1 MDAGI
6 TQFFTPGTVILS
18 FAVVILTFFVRRTL
32 ETSFPS
38 LRKQCDENH
47 PKPSYLSGWARW
59 WNQVLLYLIPVLLGV
74 GMALWNIKYLF
85 AIEGLE
91 DLDARLVFGGVIGW
105 LSSFI
110 YKIVRMLVKQRV
122 GVDIQPTPSTF
133 PGVDEPLG

>member
-1 MDAGI
+1 
-6 TQFFTPGTVILS
+6 
-18 FAVVILTFFVRRTL
+18 
-32 ETSFPS
+32 
-38 LRKQCDENH
+38 
-47 PKPSYLSGWARW
+47 
-59 WNQVLLYLIPVLLGV
+59 
-74 GMALWNIKYLF
+74 MALWNIKYLF